1 MIRRPPRSTRTD
13 TLFPY
18 TTLFRSW
25 SVIFSGTGTINTS
38 DAREKTWRGAPTVE
52 EIAAARRIVDELGF
66 FKWNDATAAKGAEEA
81 RRHSG
86 FRARPV
92 GAIRAAEGLTD
103 RIPEGAAPAPGKAAK
118 AGGRGRGGPVREKA
132 GGSRT

>member
-66 FKWNDATAAKGAEEA
+66 FQWNDAIAAKGAEDA
-81 RRHSG
+81 RLHFG
-86 FRARPV
+86 VRAQTV
-92 GAIRAAEGLTD
+92 WALMADEGLSD
-103 RIPEGAAPAPGKAAK
+103 PIADGAAP
-118 AGGRGRGGPVREKA
+118 R
-132 GGSRT
+132 SRSAFL